1 MVVFWYQPNIQP
13 CFGTD
18 HWAHLLRILRCTEQL
33 GVEPPVQPK
42 LRPNRSKWTNR
53 GVGVSDWVV
62 VFGRCTSSVVKS
74 LLSTLVCSCYVLFCS
89 YVCFVMTSL
98 TLC

>member
-42 LRPNRSKWTNR
+42 LRPNRSK
-53 GVGVSDWVV
+53 
-62 VFGRCTSSVVKS
+62 
-74 LLSTLVCSCYVLFCS
+74 
-89 YVCFVMTSL
+89 
-98 TLC
+98 